1 MNVATE
7 IADPTLPLV
16 VACRIASDS
25 GSCGEL
31 HVDYAVSV
39 RLIGYL
45 CRYVRA
51 RRGDMIRM
59 ILLDSDLPFT
69 MMLESG
75 ISLLNMLAEERT
87 NVVVQMFLFKC
98 HC

>member
-1 MNVATE
+1 
-7 IADPTLPLV
+7 
-16 VACRIASDS
+16 
-25 GSCGEL
+25 
-31 HVDYAVSV
+31 
-39 RLIGYL
+39 
-45 CRYVRA
+45 
-51 RRGDMIRM
+51 M